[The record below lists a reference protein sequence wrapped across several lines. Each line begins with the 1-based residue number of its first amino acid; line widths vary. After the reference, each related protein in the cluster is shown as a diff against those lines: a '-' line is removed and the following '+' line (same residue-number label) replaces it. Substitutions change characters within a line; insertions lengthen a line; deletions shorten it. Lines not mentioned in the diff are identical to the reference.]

1 MLFRDDIVFFIFLYQ
16 KYIYIE
22 DPTRVNEFGYS
33 AEMIED
39 NGNTENNGGDENP
52 EGKENP
58 VVDEAIENKSV
69 DAKKDD

>member
-16 KYIYIE
+16 KYIYKE

-39 NGNTENNGGDENP
+39 NGNAEKIVSDENT

-58 VVDEAIENKSV
+58 AVDETIEDKSV
-69 DAKKDD
+69 GAKKDD

>member
-1 MLFRDDIVFFIFLYQ
+1 MFFRDDIVFFIFLYQ

-39 NGNTENNGGDENP
+39 NGNAENIVSDENR

-58 VVDEAIENKSV
+58 AVDETIEDKSV
-69 DAKKDD
+69 GAKKDD